1 MNSTRIILGGIL
13 AGIILWVGATVTND
27 VILGS
32 DWQAWQKAMGPLN
45 HAPSPL
51 VASLI
56 WLVVMI
62 SIGIAGMW
70 IYAAARSRLTPG
82 PVTAA
87 KVGVA
92 VWVCAFFAPE
102 LGNIA
107 LGSYPL
113 NTIVVG
119 SLAGLAGAVVSMLAG
134 AWVYRE

>member
-32 DWQAWQKAMGPLN
+32 DWQAWQKTMGPLN
-45 HAPSPL
+45 HAPSRL

-82 PVTAA
+82 PATAA

>member
-1 MNSTRIILGGIL
+1 MNTTRIIYGGVL
-13 AGIILWVGATVTND
+13 AGIILFVGATVTNN

-32 DWQAWQKAMGPLN
+32 DWGAWAKAMGPLN
-45 HAPSPL
+45 HAPSQL

-56 WLVVMI
+56 WLVVMVL
-62 SIGIAGMW
+62 IGVTGMW
-70 IYAAARSRLTPG
+70 IYAAVRSRLTPG
-82 PVTAA
+82 PATAA

-107 LGSYPL
+107 LGAYPM

-119 SLAGLAGAVVSMLAG
+119 SLAGLVGAVLSMLAG
-134 AWVYRE
+134 AWVYRD